1 MNFEFLIKFTFFLRF
16 LPIFSKKIKYIFDF
30 FFSECLLIF
39 EKRLDD
45 SDDQMQFFSDELEGI
60 WIYKPLNFFRN
71 KRVKII
77 TDLKKFKEDFTE
89 KLKLSLK
96 AKENLPN
103 FLLKKKTMSA
113 GNPTLITK
121 THKNLNDRITFLQ
134 NINTFKFQI
143 AKNNIKLPAIQRA
156 TSIKKTAITQLPPL
170 KLVNKEIMEDL
181 EPKNEYVFKYKYISS
196 KAIFQK
202 YIEKPFLY
210 EGRKTELRYK

>member
-1 MNFEFLIKFTFFLRF
+1 MR
-16 LPIFSKKIKYIFDF
+16 
-30 FFSECLLIF
+30 
-39 EKRLDD
+39 
-45 SDDQMQFFSDELEGI
+45 FFSDELEGI

-77 TDLKKFKEDFTE
+77 TDLDKFKEDFTE
-89 KLKLSLK
+89 KLKISLK
-96 AKENLPN
+96 PKENIPN

-121 THKNLNDRITFLQ
+121 THRNSIKNLSLNDRITLLQ

-143 AKNNIKLPAIQRA
+143 AKNNIKLPAIQRSS
-156 TSIKKTAITQLPPL
+156 SIKKHTITQLPPL
-170 KLVNKEIMEDL
+170 KLGNKEIIEDF

-196 KAIFQK
+196 RAIFQK

-210 EGRKTELRYK
+210 EGRKTELRYL